1 MSIASRV
8 VSFASLLILPCV
20 ACSDEPAASS
30 SATDDSDAVDSTTT
44 GVGSTTTGAGSTVTG
59 VTPTTT
65 GVDPTGAG
73 DSESSGDPP
82 PLGCVNPEAPWLQGY
97 PIPREESLP
106 GDPVIGLETLLTED
120 YVSCGIPW
128 ELFPIAQPLLGTY
141 ADGPSLA
148 WREGKNAQVPVGWN
162 VLEMKDGSEL
172 VAPNC
177 FNCHSAEFNG
187 ELILG
192 LGRHDADFTSDLF
205 ALMQLVPSLPALNDA
220 GKAFNKFIQRFAVV
234 GPASVMLTAG
244 TNPAIEFAFILL
256 SHRDPVTLEWLD
268 EPIQELPEDMMIPA
282 DPPPWWHAR
291 KKASQFANGMSRG
304 DHRGTMIL
312 ASSLCTDTVAEAAVI
327 LDYFIDVVAYL
338 ESIEPPQYPYPVDQ
352 ELAAAGAEVFQCHC
366 AGCHGSYTADG
377 ENEYYPNML
386 IPVDVIGT
394 DPVFAN
400 YGANEF
406 NYLEDWFESS
416 FFGTVTELGV
426 TEPFHGYVA
435 PPLDSVWASAPY
447 FHNASVPTL
456 ELVLDSGARPTY
468 WKRVDFDSTN
478 YDWSALGWPFEE
490 LDHGQDQAG
499 PFEQRNLIYDT
510 TKPGHSNGGHEFGDA
525 LTQQER
531 AAVLEYLKTI

>member
-8 VSFASLLILPCV
+8 VSFASLMILPCV
-20 ACSDEPAASS
+20 ACSDEPAAGS

-44 GVGSTTTGAGSTVTG
+44 GPGSTTTGADSTATG

-234 GPASVMLTAG
+234 GPASIMLTAG

-338 ESIEPPQYPYPVDQ
+338 ESIEPPQYPYPVDE

-478 YDWSALGWPFEE
+478 YDWSALGWPYEE